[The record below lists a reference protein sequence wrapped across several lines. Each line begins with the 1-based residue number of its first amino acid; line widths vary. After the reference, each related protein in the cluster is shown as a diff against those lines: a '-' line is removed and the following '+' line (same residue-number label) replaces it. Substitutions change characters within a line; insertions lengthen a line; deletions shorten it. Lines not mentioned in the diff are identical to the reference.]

1 MYKYVLNSVVKIS
14 MMFAKYF
21 EYYTIIHRGP
31 FFRGHAVLVEI
42 YISLLYGLRDG
53 RAIKQRFT
61 LFNQGLYKLYYYYY
75 YYYYN
80 TENLPKTAVDCE
92 LQ

>member
-1 MYKYVLNSVVKIS
+1 

-21 EYYTIIHRGP
+21 EYYTIIRRGAL
-31 FFRGHAVLVEI
+31 FRGHAVIVEI

-61 LFNQGLYKLYYYYY
+61 LFNQGLYLTQKIFLKQLLTA
-75 YYYYN
+75 N
-80 TENLPKTAVDCE
+80 FNNLT
-92 LQ
+92 